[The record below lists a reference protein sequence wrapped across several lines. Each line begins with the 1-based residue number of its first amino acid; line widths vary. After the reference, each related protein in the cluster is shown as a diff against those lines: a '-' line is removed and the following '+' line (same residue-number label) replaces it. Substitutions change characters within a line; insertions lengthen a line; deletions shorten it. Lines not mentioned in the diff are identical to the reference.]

1 MTMKLSKKG
10 LLKILDACYF
20 DEDYDQYVL
29 RSLNRKENLFEIQDT
44 TFEAND
50 FQDTVILTVDEASE
64 VWDSL
69 VNLVSYV
76 ESIDGGM
83 SVLVRDGQRN
93 IDLIRNRVK
102 KAEGN
107 K

>member
-1 MTMKLSKKG
+1 MKLSKKG
-10 LLKILDACYF
+10 LMRLLDVAF
-20 DEDYDQYVL
+20 DGDEFYQSNAL
-29 RSLNRKENLFEIQDT
+29 QIEFEPD
-44 TFEAND
+44 D
-50 FQDTVILTVDEASE
+50 FVGGCCQNGKDHVTLTVEEASN

-76 ESIDGGM
+76 ESIDGWM
-83 SVLVRDGQRN
+83 SDLVRDGQRN

>member
-1 MTMKLSKKG
+1 MKLNKKG
-10 LLKILDACYF
+10 LKRLLDVAF
-20 DEDYDQYVL
+20 DGDEFYQSNALEV
-29 RSLNRKENLFEIQDT
+29 EFEPD
-44 TFEAND
+44 D
-50 FQDTVILTVDEASE
+50 FVGGCCQNGKDHIILTVEEASN

-83 SVLVRDGQRN
+83 SDLVRDGQRN
-93 IDLIRNRVK
+93 IDLILNRVK
-102 KAEGN
+102 KAGGN

>member
-1 MTMKLSKKG
+1 MKMTT
-10 LLKILDACYF
+10 DEF
-20 DEDYDQYVL
+20 DEIL
-29 RSLNRKENLFEIQDT
+29 ESMKEPKK
-44 TFEAND
+44 
-50 FQDTVILTVDEASE
+50 VWLTVEEASN

-83 SVLVRDGQRN
+83 SDLVRDGQSN

-102 KAEGN
+102 KAGGN